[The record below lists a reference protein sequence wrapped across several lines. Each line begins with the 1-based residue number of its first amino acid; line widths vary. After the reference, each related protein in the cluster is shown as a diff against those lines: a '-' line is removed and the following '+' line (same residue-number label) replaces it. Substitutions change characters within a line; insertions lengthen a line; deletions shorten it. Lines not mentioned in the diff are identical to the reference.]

1 MGTLLCSALLAT
13 CVTPA
18 TAAGVGPTTGGELPP
33 PLTAP
38 GEPAPVPPQA
48 PDTMPAG
55 RMKDRQETGLTA
67 AQERALAAAR
77 AEADRT
83 GKSAPV
89 GALTS
94 TTDTVQANPGGTV
107 TWTTNATPQRT
118 RLDGKWVALDSTLRA
133 NPDGTY
139 SPKASSSP
147 LVFSGGGDG
156 PLVSMGTGRQN
167 LALTWPRSLPTPKIS
182 GSDITYPQVFPDV
195 DLVLTANT
203 RGGFNQVLVVRTP
216 AAAAEPA
223 LASVRL
229 GVRTSGVQVI
239 RDKDDNIQ
247 ARTADG
253 RVAFSAPQ
261 PQMWD
266 SSARPATKPAAAAG
280 ARTVAPAA
288 APSSAHGPGP
298 GARVAR
304 VRLDVKPA
312 QLTLVPDA
320 KLLKGTT
327 TRYPVYIDPSWNP
340 HPATGTRQHFVGVQE
355 GCPGAKN
362 YDSTKYGNPGVGLN
376 SWTDCIGREQA
387 YYQVGIPSSVWKTH
401 IVSAV
406 ANVQQTS
413 SSSCSASSSV
423 SLYAAKS
430 FNSNTS
436 WSNRPG
442 RIAKLGSRTFG
453 PACDSYVSGG
463 YAVTSAIAAAA
474 AGSAAGW
481 TFALVNDNESNG
493 ALLKRFSPS
502 ASVSITYNHVPH
514 TPSNLSALVNSA
526 SYGCDTVAPYP
537 VLGKTVATTPPM
549 LSAVVGDADRD
560 VLSARFTYWV
570 DGSTARPAITSPD
583 VASGKRVQVQLPSSF
598 VSGLKDGSTVAW
610 QVQAT
615 DGKDTKANPAVCRFT
630 VDQRAPAKPTVTSQ
644 GELFPERQPGAAAGT
659 EETFVA
665 RVAPGSTNN
674 TAAKFVFGLNVKPPT
689 SNPPPSQVVQA
700 VGNSASFK
708 VRPPGPGT
716 HTLWVYALDV
726 AGNASEMYPYEF
738 IAKGHAPRVYA
749 SLNDA
754 FNATAVTSDSK
765 PTAADFDS
773 YGNSFSLQDLQ
784 AAGWTP
790 GGKVTVNGATFTL
803 PAFGSGAPDH
813 VMAANQTIKMNG
825 ATGRALVFLATATQ
839 AYTALDRDPAD
850 ATSPVVPDG
859 TKGAGSGCVLTNGL
873 PTDCEA
879 ATGAVTYAGTTTPS
893 PYRLSVPDWSTGPQG
908 LATVTLPHRN
918 RATGGQETRPVKIFT
933 FAVPLRPGV
942 PVESV
947 TLPDISDKVTRGI
960 PGLHIFGM
968 AIRDTEKASGGNAWK
983 TAWGAPVETSF
994 NYYDGAAYGNQTFRV
1009 LLLPSAGGTGVR
1021 LRLSNARGVSPL
1033 AIGHATVA
1041 REQAWARTEGPPVD
1055 LTFGGKRTVTIPVG
1069 GEVYTDPL
1077 TMDVAA
1083 YKGLV
1088 VSFHLVNSVT
1098 YLPQHSWIGNSS
1110 FMWVTPPGSGDH
1122 TSDAGAEA
1130 FTGDKI
1136 KWGRFVNLLSG
1147 VDVLSSDGKPAVAVL
1162 GDGLVHP
1169 GTSGAAVP
1177 ASVGRLPEWL
1187 ADKAQTHAT
1196 GKGSGVF
1203 AAGVK
1208 DNRVA
1213 VDRVGAGGIAVLS
1226 RLDRDV
1232 LSAAGVAT
1240 VVVYTG
1246 LTDIV
1251 ENTDDLEL
1259 VASYATLRD
1268 QLKAWGIK
1276 TVFTTLTPC
1285 RGYTACPESADGNR
1299 QRVNSWISE
1308 QQDFT
1313 APYVDHVDAESA
1325 VALSDA
1331 ASTQDPPPLRLRAE
1345 AAPNDHDAGDH
1356 VNLTVNGHAALAH
1369 AFDLAVLDPAAMP
1382 GATS

>member
-48 PDTMPAG
+48 PDTMPTG

-94 TTDTVQANPGGTV
+94 TTDTVRANPGGTV

-387 YYQVGIPSSVWKTH
+387 YYQVGIPSSVWKAH

-879 ATGAVTYAGTTTPS
+879 ATGAITYEGTAAPS

-968 AIRDTEKASGGNAWK
+968 AVRDTAKAAGGGAWK
-983 TAWGAPVETSF
+983 GAWGAPIEASF
-994 NYYDGAAYGNQTFRV
+994 NYNKDGADFRDQTFRV
-1009 LLLPSAGGTGVR
+1009 LLTPSASGKGVR
-1021 LRLSNARGVSPL
+1021 IRLSNARGVKPL
-1033 AIGHATVA
+1033 VIGHATVGA
-1041 REQAWARTEGPPVD
+1041 HSESAGMVRPPSD
-1055 LTFGGKRTVTIPVG
+1055 LTFGGLRTTTIPVG
-1069 GEVYTDPL
+1069 GEIYSDPL
-1077 TMDVAA
+1077 TAEVVANR
-1083 YKGLV
+1083 GLV
-1088 VSFHLVNSVT
+1088 VSFHLANAVR
-1098 YLPQHSWIGNSS
+1098 YLPHHSWIGNSTV
-1110 FMWVTPPGSGDH
+1110 MWVSPSGSGDH
-1122 TSDAGAEA
+1122 AGDTGGEA
-1130 FTGDKI
+1130 FSGDAVM
-1136 KWGRFVNLLSG
+1136 WGRFVNVLTG
-1147 VDVLSSDGKPAVAVL
+1147 VDVLADDGKPVVAVV

-1169 GTSGAAVP
+1169 SGTGTPVP
-1177 ASVGRLPEWL
+1177 SFMARLPEWL
-1187 ADKAQTHAT
+1187 AARLQNNAPTY
-1196 GKGSGVF
+1196 GVGVV
-1203 AAGVK
+1203 AAGIK
-1208 DNRVA
+1208 ENLLARDQASR
-1213 VDRVGAGGIAVLS
+1213 GGPAVLS
-1226 RLDRDV
+1226 RFDRDV
-1232 LSAAGVAT
+1232 LSVAGVKT

-1246 LTDIV
+1246 LSDV
-1251 ENTDDLEL
+1251 VDGTDDLEI
-1259 VASYATLRD
+1259 VNAYATMRD
-1268 QLKAWGIK
+1268 QLNAWGIK

-1285 RGYTACPESADGNR
+1285 YGYAPCTPVVDARRLS
-1299 QRVNSWISE
+1299 VNAWLSE
-1308 QQDFT
+1308 QQDFAT
-1313 APYVDHVDAESA
+1313 PYVDHVDVEAA
-1325 VALSDA
+1325 VAVTETP
-1331 ASTQDPPPLRLRAE
+1331 STLEPPPLRLGAG
-1345 AAPNDHDAGDH
+1345 AAPADYDIGDH
-1356 VNLTVNGHAALAH
+1356 VNLTWNGHLAVGN
-1369 AFDLAVLDPAAMP
+1369 AFDLSTLDPVAPP
-1382 GATS
+1382 GTS